1 MKKRDGFD
9 PLSLVSK
16 IADKEKQLI
25 GSKFLAPK
33 IGTGKIRL
41 KLSGIAYQ
49 VDAPDSPDGWGI
61 FELKENSRATYLEA
75 APLNM
80 VRNYLLLLTQVRL
93 VILDKFENDNWW
105 AIVADQQGQK
115 LQINGPVPVHLITR
129 TAPFETVYSR
139 FDGAQ
144 FWFESTDRKRD
155 PMVANELRKS
165 LEKNT
170 DPAELQCKGAV
181 PQERLAYKILHMRK
195 NKERETPEP
204 QDNRSRIS
212 RALAHSGAE
221 LDSFWQER
229 DSSVTTVRFRMGDQ
243 VRAVSVNTDNL
254 SVISSGICLSGRD
267 SDFDLSSLV
276 GVLKE
281 AEEDYDYY

>member
-33 IGTGKIRL
+33 IGAGKIRL
-41 KLSGIAYQ
+41 KLSGIIYQ
-49 VDAPDSPDGWGI
+49 IDAPGSPDGWGI
-61 FELKENSRATYLEA
+61 FELEENSRARYLEA

-80 VRNYLLLLTQVRL
+80 VRNYLLLLTQLRL
-93 VILDKFENDNWW
+93 VILDQFENNVWW

-115 LQINGPVPVHLITR
+115 LQINGPVPVHLVTR
-129 TAPFETVYSR
+129 TAPFETVYTR

-144 FWFESTDRKRD
+144 FWFESVDRKRD
-155 PMVANELRKS
+155 PTIANELRKT
-165 LEKNT
+165 LEKNIEPT
-170 DPAELQCKGAV
+170 ELQCKGAV
-181 PQERLAYKILHMRK
+181 PQERLAYKILYTRN
-195 NKERETPEP
+195 NKEREKAEP
-204 QDNRSRIS
+204 QDSRSRIS

-229 DSSVTTVRFRMGDQ
+229 DSNVTTVRFRIGEQ
-243 VRAVSVNTDNL
+243 VRAVSVNSDNL

-276 GVLKE
+276 GVLRE
-281 AEEDYDYY
+281 AEEDYEYY